1 MKTDLQIILTS
12 LVERQYKVLKD
23 HSDDISVLAYT
34 TAVQVMKD
42 WPEFNLNEEFAEN
55 MKTAIKLHD
64 IGKLKI
70 PRNILAKPSS
80 LTEDEYRTVQKHTLY
95 GLDIISK
102 ETADSLCLSS
112 AEEYRLLDTCKEII
126 RSHHERLDGSGYPYG
141 LKGDEIPLSAQIA
154 GIIDSYDAMI
164 SSRVYKVAIEPREA
178 MESLM
183 RETDK
188 YNEKILKSFSKVINV
203 NMDKSY

>member
-12 LVERQYKVLKD
+12 LVERQYKILKD

-55 MKTAIKLHD
+55 MKIAIKLHD

-95 GLDIISK
+95 GLDILSK
-102 ETADSLCLSS
+102 ETADSICLSS

-188 YNEKILKSFSKVINV
+188 YNDKILQSFSKVINV

>member
-95 GLDIISK
+95 GLDILSK
-102 ETADSLCLSS
+102 ETADSLCLFS

-141 LKGDEIPLSAQIA
+141 LKDDEIPLSAQIA

-164 SSRVYKVAIEPREA
+164 SSRVYKVAIEPKEA

>member
-12 LVERQYKVLKD
+12 LVERQYKILKD
-23 HSDDISVLAYT
+23 HSDDISALAYT

-55 MKTAIKLHD
+55 MKIAIKLHD

-95 GLDIISK
+95 GLDILSK
-102 ETADSLCLSS
+102 ETADSICLSS

-164 SSRVYKVAIEPREA
+164 SSRVYKIAIEPREA

-203 NMDKSY
+203 NRDKSY

>member
-23 HSDDISVLAYT
+23 HSDSISVLAYT

-55 MKTAIKLHD
+55 MKTAINLHD

-95 GLDIISK
+95 GLDILSK
-102 ETADSLCLSS
+102 ETADSLCLFS
-112 AEEYRLLDTCKEII
+112 AEKCRLLDTCKEII

>member
-1 MKTDLQIILTS
+1 MKTDLQIILMS
-12 LVERQYKVLKD
+12 LVEQQYKVLKD
-23 HSDDISVLAYT
+23 HSDDISMLAYD

-95 GLDIISK
+95 GLDILSK
-102 ETADSLCLSS
+102 ETVGFLCSFTP
-112 AEEYRLLDTCKEII
+112 EEYMLLDTCKEII

-178 MESLM
+178 IESLM